1 MIEAQGGDPAVVDN
15 YQLMPQAKYKIPF
28 KADRDG
34 VLTKLSADEVGTA
47 SMLLGGGRQKAD
59 DTLDYSVGIELHHK
73 LGDYVKDGEPI
84 LTIYSNRQE
93 IPDVEQLLR
102 ESIKISNDGK
112 VPTLIHE
119 IIE

>member
-1 MIEAQGGDPAVVDN
+1 
-15 YQLMPQAKYKIPF
+15 
-28 KADRDG
+28 
-34 VLTKLSADEVGTA
+34 
-47 SMLLGGGRQKAD
+47 MLLGGGRQKAD
-59 DTLDYSVGIELHHK
+59 DALDYSVGIELHHK

-93 IPDVEQLLR
+93 IPDIEQLLR
-102 ESIKISNDGK
+102 ESIKISDDGK

>member
-1 MIEAQGGDPAVVDN
+1 M
-15 YQLMPQAKYKIPF
+15 
-28 KADRDG
+28 
-34 VLTKLSADEVGTA
+34 
-47 SMLLGGGRQKAD
+47 
-59 DTLDYSVGIELHHK
+59 HHK
-73 LGDYVKDGEPI
+73 LGDHVKDGEPI

>member
-1 MIEAQGGDPAVVDN
+1 MKFV
-15 YQLMPQAKYKIPF
+15 
-28 KADRDG
+28 
-34 VLTKLSADEVGTA
+34 
-47 SMLLGGGRQKAD
+47 
-59 DTLDYSVGIELHHK
+59 LDYSVGIELHHK
-73 LGDYVKDGEPI
+73 LGDHVKDGEPI

-102 ESIKISNDGK
+102 ESIKISADGK